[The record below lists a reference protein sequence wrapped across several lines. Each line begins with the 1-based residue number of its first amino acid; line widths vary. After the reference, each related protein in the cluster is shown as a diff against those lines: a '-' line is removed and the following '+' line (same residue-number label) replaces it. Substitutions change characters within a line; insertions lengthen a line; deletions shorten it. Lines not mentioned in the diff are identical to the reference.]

1 MATSSSASP
10 SPYVTLSV
18 ASSSYMDS
26 SSYVAPVS
34 SAILN
39 SSGSEVYAPL
49 FTGVAAKRGVG
60 FRAGVG
66 VFGLVLGLVL

>member
-1 MATSSSASP
+1 
-10 SPYVTLSV
+10 
-18 ASSSYMDS
+18 MDS

-66 VFGLVLGLVL
+66 VFGLVLGLVP